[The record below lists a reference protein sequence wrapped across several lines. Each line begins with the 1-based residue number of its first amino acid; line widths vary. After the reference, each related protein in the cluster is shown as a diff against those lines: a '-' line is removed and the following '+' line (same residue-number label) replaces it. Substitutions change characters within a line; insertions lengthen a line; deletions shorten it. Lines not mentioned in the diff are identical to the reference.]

1 MDNRRYLHKIV
12 GLLDSRHF
20 GALNQRKSLIKIYS
34 SLNLKDYSVAEKVSL
49 PYNLC
54 RPQALSDFMHSTRLS
69 LERASLQSL
78 FDDLLSR
85 ANQPPQT
92 GSLPLFVGGH
102 RCGWLFSKAAQA
114 LSGLEGVELKPDHAH
129 IGRLVDSKSA
139 LNALLASVANTLRTA
154 GCAPGW
160 RNELLDVWMDNDH
173 PEAASDL
180 NKPIAAIERGIVRP
194 LGLITRAVHLSGWS
208 SDGGLWVARR
218 ALTKAT
224 DPGMW
229 DTLVGGLISSQE
241 DLQTGLVRESDEEA
255 GLDPQDIANR
265 TPLRT
270 ITRMRRQVPEGYQ
283 AEDVLTC
290 ECVLPASA
298 TPKNRDGEVMEIKLL
313 APSTIFN
320 MLKEGAFTLE
330 ASIVLTEDLLRRSET
345 GSI

>member
-1 MDNRRYLHKIV
+1 M
-12 GLLDSRHF
+12 
-20 GALNQRKSLIKIYS
+20 
-34 SLNLKDYSVAEKVSL
+34 AEKVSL

-54 RPQALSDFMHSTRLS
+54 RLQALNDFMYSTRLS
-69 LERASLQSL
+69 LDRTSLQSL

-92 GSLPLFVGGH
+92 GSRPLFIGGH

-114 LSGLEGVELKPDHAH
+114 LSGLEGVELEPDRAH
-129 IGRLVDSKSA
+129 FGRLAGSEPA
-139 LNALLASVANTLRTA
+139 LNALLASVADTLRTA

-160 RNELLDVWMDNDH
+160 RNELLDVWVDH
-173 PEAASDL
+173 GNAQALSNPD
-180 NKPIAAIERGIVRP
+180 KPIAAVERGIVRP
-194 LGLITRAVHLSGWS
+194 LGLVTRAVHLSGWS
-208 SDGGLWVARR
+208 ADGGLWVARR

-229 DTLVGGLISSQE
+229 DTLVGGLISSHE

-270 ITRMRRQVPEGYQ
+270 IARMRRQVPEGYQ
-283 AEDVLTC
+283 SEEVLTC
-290 ECVLPASA
+290 ECVLPAGV

-313 APSTIFN
+313 APSVIFT

-330 ASIVLTEDLLRRSET
+330 ASIVLTEDLLRRSGE
-345 GSI
+345 